1 MRKMIYIVFMVVL
14 LFFVVGCGMEQNA
27 KDVAIEYMELYRTKD
42 ERIIQELDEYVDNE
56 DLSDS
61 QKEKYRDILEK
72 EYSTLMYQV
81 TNERYE
87 GNTAFIT
94 MEITVI
100 DLYKAQKEAA
110 NYFNE
115 NSEEF
120 NDEEGEYDRS
130 LYTDYKLDL
139 MSKETDTITYTIDVK
154 VEKEDDV
161 WKVVQ
166 LSNESLEKI
175 HGIYNYEE

>member
-1 MRKMIYIVFMVVL
+1 MRKIIYIVFMVVV
-14 LFFVVGCGMEQNA
+14 LFFVVGCGMEKNA

-42 ERIIQELDEYVDNE
+42 ERIIKELDEYVDNE
-56 DLSDS
+56 DLSDN
-61 QKEKYRDILEK
+61 QKEKYRDVLEK

-100 DLYKAQKEAA
+100 DLYKAQKKAA

-115 NSEEF
+115 NSDEF
-120 NDEEGEYDRS
+120 NDEDGEYDRS

-154 VEKEDDV
+154 VEKENDV